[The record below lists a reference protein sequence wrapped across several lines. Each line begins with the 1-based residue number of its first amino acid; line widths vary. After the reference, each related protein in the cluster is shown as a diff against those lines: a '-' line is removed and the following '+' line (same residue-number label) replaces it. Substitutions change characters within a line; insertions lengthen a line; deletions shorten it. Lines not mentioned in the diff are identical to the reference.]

1 MEIFIGLVILAG
13 MAYWIVKNKPQTTTK
28 QEEPQA
34 PYKVEVSP
42 VIVTDTAKPEAAEKP
57 TKAKK
62 PKAPAKAKPT
72 AEAKEVKPKAPRKP
86 KMKVV
91 K

>member
-13 MAYWIVKNKPQTTTK
+13 IAYWIVKNKPQPTAKT
-28 QEEPQA
+28 EEPQA

-42 VIVTDTAKPEAAEKP
+42 VVVTAPVATEP

-62 PKAPAKAKPT
+62 PKAPAKAKPKT
-72 AEAKEVKPKAPRKP
+72 EAKEAKPKAPRKP
-86 KMKVV
+86 KMKVA